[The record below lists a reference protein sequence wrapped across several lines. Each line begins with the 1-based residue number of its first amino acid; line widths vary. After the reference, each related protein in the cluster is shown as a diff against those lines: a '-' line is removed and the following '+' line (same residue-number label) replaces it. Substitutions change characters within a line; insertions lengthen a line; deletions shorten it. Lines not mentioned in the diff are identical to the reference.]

1 MQKAFSEIL
10 KEYQKKTGYSNAE
23 MANVLGTSERMYA
36 YYETGEYKGVLK
48 KIAALQLNG
57 WLASPQRKGE
67 ANLINLIEKL
77 KFFLIHQLK
86 HRFSSNSS
94 TITKENI

>member
-48 KIAALQLNG
+48 KNSRSAIER
-57 WLASPQRKGE
+57 LAYV
-67 ANLINLIEKL
+67 
-77 KFFLIHQLK
+77 
-86 HRFSSNSS
+86 
-94 TITKENI
+94 TTT